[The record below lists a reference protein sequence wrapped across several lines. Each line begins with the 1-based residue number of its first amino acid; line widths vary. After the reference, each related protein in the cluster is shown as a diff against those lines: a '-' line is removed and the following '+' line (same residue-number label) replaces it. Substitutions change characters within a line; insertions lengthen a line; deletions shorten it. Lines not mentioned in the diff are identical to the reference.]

1 MQSLVVG
8 IDYGDPGMGMR
19 QIKTDTNF
27 SSQIDKG
34 SPLRSL

>member
-19 QIKTDTNF
+19 PIKTNTNIG
-27 SSQIDKG
+27 SQINKG
-34 SPLRSL
+34 SPP